1 MTRNNKKKIPNFMS
15 NSKLEVSNSC
25 YKNNDFIVGD
35 TEDVLD
41 IKNQYLIQTYFVTND
56 EFDSVKKVNDTK
68 NLSCSSIVGDGE
80 EEYLAGY
87 CDYTIYPLIDIKIKG
102 SGISDILKKNN
113 HAPTGFFLI
122 HDTTA
127 IHRRDFDLYDNFF
140 NFTKKKYLKK
150 TIKITSKSICFA
162 PLYDSEMSSI
172 FYDHPMQSDGKKII
186 KPFEEFDKDK
196 VKSFQKELNKLK
208 KQKKRKEHGSIVK
221 YTVDNGTY
229 DVFRPEYKGGGLI
242 FVLKK

>member
-1 MTRNNKKKIPNFMS
+1 MNKKIPNFMS
-15 NSKLEVSNSC
+15 NSGLEVSNSC
-25 YKNNDFIVGD
+25 YKNNDFIIGD
-35 TEDVLD
+35 TENVLD
-41 IKNQYLIQTYFVTND
+41 IKNQYLIQTYSVTND
-56 EFDSVKKVNDTK
+56 EFGSIEKVNKIK
-68 NLSCSSIVGDGE
+68 NLSCTRIVGDGE
-80 EEYLAGY
+80 EDFLAGY

-102 SGISDILKKNN
+102 SGTRDILKKNN
-113 HAPTGFFLI
+113 HAPIGFFLI

-127 IHRRDFDLYDNFF
+127 IHRRYFDLYDNFF

-150 TIKITSKSICFA
+150 SIKITSKSICFA
-162 PLYDSEMSSI
+162 PLSDSELHSL
-172 FYDHPMQSDGKKII
+172 FYDHPMQSDGKRLI
-186 KPFEEFDKDK
+186 KSFEEFDKDK

-229 DVFRPEYKGGGLI
+229 DVYGSEYNGGRLI